1 MVDAV
6 TIGALNRIIRNNA
19 LAYKITAGT
28 IENTPIG
35 ATTPSTGAFT
45 SVTGTTGTFTGTV
58 TATKFLESTV
68 ETATSSAVT
77 LSNGGIS
84 GIGTTNAATTFVIAA
99 PVTGVHKYIYQNV
112 LSTQAQIVFT
122 GSSLITLVA
131 PLFPTAASSITKMVW
146 GSSLAAGC
154 GVELQ
159 ALSATQ
165 WLVEGSNSTAIT
177 FTT

>member
-19 LAYKITAGT
+19 LTFNAIT
-28 IENTPIG
+28 
-35 ATTPSTGAFT
+35 STGA
-45 SVTGTTGTFTGTV
+45 VAGTKLIST
-58 TATKFLESTV
+58 TV
-68 ETATSSAVT
+68 ETASSSATT

-84 GIGTTNAATTFVIAA
+84 GIGSTLATTFVIAA
-99 PVTGVHKYIYQNV
+99 PVTGVNKFIYQNIA
-112 LSTQAQIVFT
+112 STLANVVFT
-122 GSSLITLVA
+122 GSSLITFIA
-131 PLFPTAASSITKMVW
+131 PLFPTSGSSITRISW

-154 GVELQ
+154 SVELQ

-165 WLVEGSNSTAIT
+165 WTVVGNNSTAIT